1 MAKGITKLVIAV
13 LLIAIFAYTAIFGL
27 SLSSLNIPVEIHSVM
42 DEEHGIRLGFDLTGG
57 SVIVYEADA
66 AAPSDDQMDTVVDIM
81 YKRLT
86 NLGFTEATVTRQ
98 GTNRVSIEIPTVTN
112 PDEAIRILGA
122 TAQLSFVDSEGTTV
136 LTGKDVKNAKAMFDR
151 LSENGVQ
158 EHYVELSFNSN
169 AQQAFFDATSRM
181 SQKPEGEN
189 YISIKLDD
197 EVYSQPR
204 VSEAINSDTC
214 VISGQF
220 DADSAKQLATTIK
233 EGQLPFQLK
242 VVERRS
248 SGPSLGDEALSTSL
262 LAGLIGII
270 LVMLFMIVI
279 YRLPGLVASISL
291 AAYMVILMYALMLT
305 RANLSLAG
313 IAGIILSIGMA
324 VDANVI
330 IFERIKEELRT
341 GKTLG
346 AALKA
351 GFNRAL
357 AAILDGQITTAIVAV
372 VLFFFGTGTIR
383 GFAITL
389 GLGIIVGLFTA
400 VIITKFLLNAIFA
413 MNIKNPVLYGVNQKK
428 NKEVQG

>member
-1 MAKGITKLVIAV
+1 MAKGITKIVITV
-13 LLIAIFAYTAIFGL
+13 LLIAMFAYTAIFGL
-27 SLSSLNIPVEIHSVM
+27 SLSSLNIPVEFHSLM

-66 AAPSDDQMDTVVDIM
+66 EAPSDDQMDTVVDIM

-86 NLGFTEATVTRQ
+86 NMGFTEATVTRQ
-98 GTNRVSIEIPTVTN
+98 GTNRVSVEIPTITN
-112 PDEAIRILGA
+112 PDEAIKILGA

-136 LTGKDVKNAKAMFDR
+136 LTGKDVKDAKAMFGQ
-151 LSENGVQ
+151 LSETGAQ
-158 EHYVELSFNSN
+158 EHYVQLSFNSN

-189 YISIKLDD
+189 YISIKLDED
-197 EVYSQPR
+197 IYSQPR

-214 VISGQF
+214 VISGDF
-220 DADSAKQLATTIK
+220 TADSAKQLATTIK

-248 SGPSLGDEALSTSL
+248 SGPSLGDDALETSL

-270 LVMLFMIVI
+270 LVMIFMII
-279 YRLPGLVASISL
+279 MYRLPGVVASVAL
-291 AAYMVILMYALMLT
+291 AAYIVILMYALMLT

-330 IFERIKEELRT
+330 IFERIKEEMKT

-351 GFNRAL
+351 GFHRAL
-357 AAILDGQITTAIVAV
+357 GAILDGQITTAIVAV

-383 GFAITL
+383 GFAVTL

-400 VIITKFLLNAIFA
+400 IVITKFLLNAIFS
-413 MNIKNPVLYGVNQKK
+413 MNIKNPVLYGISKK
-428 NKEVQG
+428 NKEVE

>member
-1 MAKGITKLVIAV
+1 MAKGITKIVITV
-13 LLIAIFAYTAIFGL
+13 LLIAMFAYTAIFGL
-27 SLSSLNIPVEIHSVM
+27 SLSSLNIPVEFHSLM

-66 AAPSDDQMDTVVDIM
+66 EAPSDDQMDTVVDIM

-86 NLGFTEATVTRQ
+86 NMGFTEATVTRQ
-98 GTNRVSIEIPTVTN
+98 GTNRVSVEIPTITN
-112 PDEAIRILGA
+112 PDEAIKILGA

-136 LTGKDVKNAKAMFDR
+136 LTGKDVKDAKAMFGQ
-151 LSENGVQ
+151 LSETGAQ
-158 EHYVELSFNSN
+158 EHYVQLSFNSN

-189 YISIKLDD
+189 YISIKLDED
-197 EVYSQPR
+197 IYSQPR

-214 VISGQF
+214 VISGDF
-220 DADSAKQLATTIK
+220 TADSAKQLATTIK

-248 SGPSLGDEALSTSL
+248 SGPSLGDDALETSL

-270 LVMLFMIVI
+270 LVMIFMII
-279 YRLPGLVASISL
+279 MYRLPGVVASVAL
-291 AAYMVILMYALMLT
+291 AAYIVILMYALMLT

-330 IFERIKEELRT
+330 IFERIKEEMKT

-351 GFNRAL
+351 GFHRAL
-357 AAILDGQITTAIVAV
+357 GAILDGQITTAIVAV

-383 GFAITL
+383 GFAVTL
-389 GLGIIVGLFTA
+389 GLGIVVGLFTA
-400 VIITKFLLNAIFA
+400 IVITKFLLNAIFS
-413 MNIKNPVLYGVNQKK
+413 MNIKNPVLYGISKK
-428 NKEVQG
+428 NKEVE

>member
-1 MAKGITKLVIAV
+1 MAKGITKIVITV
-13 LLIAIFAYTAIFGL
+13 LLVAMFAYTAIFGL
-27 SLSSLNIPVEIHSVM
+27 SLSSLNIPVEFHSLM

-66 AAPSDDQMDTVVDIM
+66 EAPSDDQMDTVVDIM

-86 NLGFTEATVTRQ
+86 NMGFTEATVTRQ
-98 GTNRVSIEIPTVTN
+98 GTNRVSVEIPTITN

-136 LTGKDVKNAKAMFDR
+136 LTGKDVKDAKAMFGQ
-151 LSENGVQ
+151 LSETGAQ
-158 EHYVELSFNSN
+158 EHYVRLSFNSN

-189 YISIKLDD
+189 YISIKLDED
-197 EVYSQPR
+197 IYSQPR

-214 VISGQF
+214 VISGDF
-220 DADSAKQLATTIK
+220 TADSAKQLATTIK

-248 SGPSLGDEALSTSL
+248 SGPSLGDDALETSL

-270 LVMLFMIVI
+270 LVMIFMII
-279 YRLPGLVASISL
+279 MYRLPGVVASVAL
-291 AAYMVILMYALMLT
+291 AAYIVILMYALMLT

-330 IFERIKEELRT
+330 IFERIKEEMKT

-351 GFNRAL
+351 GFHRAL
-357 AAILDGQITTAIVAV
+357 GAILDGQITTAIVAV

-383 GFAITL
+383 GFAVTL

-400 VIITKFLLNAIFA
+400 IVITKFLLNAIFS
-413 MNIKNPVLYGVNQKK
+413 MNIKNPVLYGISKK
-428 NKEVQG
+428 NKEVE

>member
-1 MAKGITKLVIAV
+1 MAKGIIKIVIAV
-13 LLIAIFAYTAIFGL
+13 LLIAAFAYTAVFGL
-27 SLSSLNIPVEIHSVM
+27 SLSSLGIPVKFHGVM
-42 DEEHGIRLGFDLTGG
+42 DETNGIRFGFDLTGG
-57 SVIVYEADA
+57 SVIVYEADTA
-66 AAPSDDQMDTVVDIM
+66 TPTEDQMDTVVDIM

-86 NLGFTEATVTRQ
+86 NLGFTEATVTKQ
-98 GTNRVSIEIPTVTN
+98 GENRVSVEIPTVTN

-136 LTGKDVKNAKAMFDR
+136 LTGKDVKNAEPMYGPIN
-151 LSENGVQ
+151 ENGASV
-158 EHYVELSFNSN
+158 HYVQLTFNSN
-169 AQQAFFDATSRM
+169 AQKAFFDATTRM

-197 EVYSQPR
+197 EVYSQPS
-204 VSEAINSDTC
+204 VAEAINSDTC
-214 VISGQF
+214 VISGDF
-220 DADSAKQLATTIK
+220 DANSAKQLATTIK

-248 SGPSLGDEALSTSL
+248 SGPILGDDALKSSL
-262 LAGLIGII
+262 LAAAIGTLII
-270 LVMLFMIVI
+270 MLFMILI

-291 AAYMVILMYALMLT
+291 LAYIVIFAYALLLT
-305 RANLSLAG
+305 KANLSLAG

-330 IFERIKEELRT
+330 IFERIKEELKS

-346 AALKA
+346 ASLKA

-357 AAILDGQITTAIVAV
+357 SAILDGQITTAIAAV
-372 VLFFFGTGTIR
+372 VLFIFGTGTIK

-389 GLGIIVGLFTA
+389 GLGIIISLFTA
-400 VIITKFLLNAIFA
+400 VVITKFLLNAVFD
-413 MNIKNPVLYGVNQKK
+413 MNVRNLWLYGISKK
-428 NKEVQG
+428 KAKEEK